1 MFIFLFNLVNRDV
14 KKFLKT
20 NPFIELPPKKDVTSY
35 SYTYDLE
42 EGELTGTDLDHAYW
56 RIAFAK
62 GYISKKTYNYGL
74 DDMAKPLRLATLSI
88 LGREKV
94 FEKWENK
101 IADEFTP
108 YKSDEYKF
116 YVNLYLENQYI
127 NDIQTEHYIDNGCL
141 CVYCTKNRK
150 YIFNCA
156 KNGETQFEK
165 IIHHEVVNKEMV
177 QKFFKVQ
184 NTLKKISNSNNSK
197 KNSKYG
203 INFGKITSK

>member
-1 MFIFLFNLVNRDV
+1 MNYLQLVKDCKYFNFYFSD
-14 KKFLKT
+14 
-20 NPFIELPPKKDVTSY
+20 
-35 SYTYDLE
+35 E
-42 EGELTGTDLDHAYW
+42 E
-56 RIAFAK
+56 RRK
-62 GYISKKTYNYGL
+62 YI
-74 DDMAKPLRLATLSI
+74 
-88 LGREKV
+88 
-94 FEKWENK
+94 EKWENK

-141 CVYCTKNRK
+141 CVYCTKTRK